1 MVKKYF
7 QYFMC
12 QKKSDFVSEETNT
25 PPLFPP
31 PRKVKYCFIFVRKTN
46 GTLFTI
52 MYLLFCSPIIIVRVC
67 HSDWCSFRLYYSEAT
82 NLFFLTMQK
91 CSLQY
96 IGPILLIF
104 STMILPNQLLIFFKY
119 VFLINKFKKKKKT
132 NKYHSFLKQIE
143 KLLKQT
149 NPQG

>member
-1 MVKKYF
+1 MFCFVVLLIFCHLIFIEKINLPWTISDPAYVEEIF
-7 QYFMC
+7 PVFHVP
-12 QKKSDFVSEETNT
+12 KKSDFVSEETNT

-31 PRKVKYCFIFVRKTN
+31 PRKVKCCFIFVRKTN

-67 HSDWCSFRLYYSEAT
+67 HSDWCSFRLYYSENT
-82 NLFFLTMQK
+82 NLFFLTIQT

-104 STMILPNQLLIFFKY
+104 NTMILPN
-119 VFLINKFKKKKKT
+119 
-132 NKYHSFLKQIE
+132 
-143 KLLKQT
+143 
-149 NPQG
+149 

>member
-1 MVKKYF
+1 MFCFVVLLIFCHLIFIEKINLPWTISDPAYVEEIF
-7 QYFMC
+7 PVFHVP
-12 QKKSDFVSEETNT
+12 KKSDFVSEETNT

-67 HSDWCSFRLYYSEAT
+67 HSDWCSFRLYYSENT
-82 NLFFLTMQK
+82 NLFFLTIQT

-104 STMILPNQLLIFFKY
+104 NTMILPN
-119 VFLINKFKKKKKT
+119 
-132 NKYHSFLKQIE
+132 
-143 KLLKQT
+143 
-149 NPQG
+149 